1 MPPAAVLGLQLIVA
15 VAVGAHPL
23 VLLLIA
29 VSTLGVL
36 VAVRRARQL
45 APKSVA
51 AEDVR
56 FTSRVIGP
64 VVAEPGTN
72 GDAQDPV
79 TGERRSMDLRWV
91 AATILPAGSS
101 PDDPTPPRTNN

>member
-15 VAVGAHPL
+15 IAVGAHPL

-29 VSTLGVL
+29 LSTFGVL

-45 APKSVA
+45 APKTVPE
-51 AEDVR
+51 EDVR
-56 FTSRVIGP
+56 FTSRVVGP
-64 VVAEPGTN
+64 VVLDAGAN

-79 TGERRSMDLRWV
+79 AGERRSMDLRWV

-101 PDDPTPPRTNN
+101 PDDPTPPRTHG

>member
-15 VAVGAHPL
+15 IVVGAHPL

-29 VSTLGVL
+29 LSMFGVL

-45 APKSVA
+45 APKTA
-51 AEDVR
+51 PAEDVR
-56 FTSRVIGP
+56 FTSRVVGP
-64 VVAEPGTN
+64 VALEPGTN
-72 GDAQDPV
+72 GDAQDPAP
-79 TGERRSMDLRWV
+79 GERRSMDLRWV

-101 PDDPTPPRTNN
+101 PDDPTPPRTHS